1 MCVLVLVN
9 KSARVYFL
17 TCAKRIGVLDTK
29 ISLLGKTKTTQ
40 KEALLTLS
48 NHT

>member
-17 TCAKRIGVLDTK
+17 TCAKRIGVLDTNFP
-29 ISLLGKTKTTQ
+29 LGKNKTTQ
-40 KEALLTLS
+40 KEALLTLP